1 MGCGNDK
8 PMIKYNNYAGEEYQV
23 KNGSGPF
30 VIGTYDEY
38 LKNREKYKNET
49 MIENLNN
56 TFKKYANENCFAYR
70 KSLNENDFE
79 EKYTYLTYGQVSQ
92 YADNLARN
100 LKDLGLVAKRTYDFE
115 GDHKIIGIFSRNCSE
130 WMITDVA
137 CQRDSTSSVTFYNT
151 LGDKSFDHIFEQTNV
166 STVCVSN
173 DGIKNLIKYYKEFN
187 FQSLK
192 NVILYDLTLYTDE
205 KMFKQLEETG
215 LKIYSFKSLIEDKN
229 SKTEL
234 VISKPETL
242 LTLCY
247 TSGTTSLPKGVK
259 ITQNMMFCDSDSI
272 EDSGLFLCKN
282 DTHLSY
288 LPLAHIMERLV
299 ILTMMYKGGLSC
311 FIASGDVKKYLAT
324 DISFSRPTVLITVP
338 RVLTL
343 FHQVIT
349 GEFAKLTG
357 CKKTMVDRA
366 MKAKTANYLES
377 GQLSHSLYDS
387 LVFSKI
393 RNKFGGRVRCFITGS
408 APLPA
413 DVARDMK
420 IFFSCPILEG
430 YGMTETC
437 GASTVSHMLD
447 PFNLG
452 HGVIRNCEIKLADRL
467 EMKYHSKTELDGELS
482 PTGEICVRGLTI
494 TKGYFLEK
502 EKTLELFD
510 EDGWLRTGDVGRI
523 LPGNKALKIIDR
535 VKEIFKLSQGEY
547 IAPSKLES
555 VYVKNNL
562 TLQLC
567 IYGDSFK
574 SSLICII
581 CPNKVTVAKFL
592 IEKGIMKEND
602 DVTEYYSRK
611 ELQDE
616 FKSIFDALAKEANF
630 NPLERPSK
638 FIFSKTDFSVDN
650 ELITPTMKL
659 CRNKI
664 AEFFKEEINAA
675 YKDK

>member
-8 PMIKYNNYAGEEYQV
+8 PNIRYNYLADQNQV
-23 KNGSGPF
+23 SNGSGPF
-30 VIGTYDEY
+30 VFSTYDEF
-38 LKNREKYKNET
+38 LKNQEKYKNQT

-56 TFKKYANENCFAYR
+56 TFKKYSSNNCFGYR
-70 KSLNENDFE
+70 KSINENDFE
-79 EKYTYLTYGQVSQ
+79 EKYTYLTYGEISE
-92 YADNLARN
+92 YAYNFARN
-100 LKDLGLVAKRTYDFE
+100 VKDLGLATKKSYSFE
-115 GDHKIIGIFSRNCSE
+115 GEHKIMGIFSRNCAE
-130 WMITDVA
+130 WLITDIGL
-137 CQRDSTSSVTFYNT
+137 QRDSTTSVTFYNT

-166 STVCVSN
+166 ATVCVSN
-173 DGIKNLIKYYKEFN
+173 DGIKNLIKYYKEFK
-187 FQSLK
+187 FESLK
-192 NVILYDLTLYTDE
+192 NVILYDLTLYSNE
-205 KMFKQLEETG
+205 SMFKQLEETG
-215 LKIYSFKSLIEDKN
+215 LKIYSFKSLIENKN
-229 SKTEL
+229 SKAEL
-234 VISKPETL
+234 EISKPNSL

-259 ITQNMMFCDSDSI
+259 ITQNMMFCDSDCI
-272 EDSGLFLCKN
+272 EDSGLFLN
-282 DTHLSY
+282 TDDTHLSY
-288 LPLAHIMERLV
+288 LPLAHIMERLI

-324 DISFSRPTVLITVP
+324 DISFSRPTILVTVP

-357 CKKTMVDRA
+357 CKKTMVDRGI
-366 MKAKTANYLES
+366 KAKTANYIES
-377 GQLSHSLYDS
+377 GQLTHSFYDN
-387 LVFSKI
+387 LVFNKI
-393 RNKFGGRVRCFITGS
+393 RNKFGGRVKVFITGS
-408 APLPA
+408 APLPLE
-413 DVARDMK
+413 VARDMK

-437 GASTVSHMLD
+437 GATTVSHMQD
-447 PFNLG
+447 PFNTG
-452 HGVIRNCEIKLADRL
+452 HGVIKNCEIKLADRI

-502 EKTLELFD
+502 EKTEELFD
-510 EDGWLRTGDVGRI
+510 SEGWLKTGDVGRI
-523 LPGNKALKIIDR
+523 LPGNKALKVIDR

-555 VYVKNNL
+555 VYVKNSL

-567 IYGDSFK
+567 VYGDSFK
-574 SSLICII
+574 SSLICIV

-592 IEKGIMKEND
+592 MEKGIMKEND
-602 DVTEYYSRK
+602 DVTEFYNRK

-616 FKSIFDALAKEANF
+616 FKTIFDALAKEANF
-630 NPLERPSK
+630 NPLEKPTK

-650 ELITPTMKL
+650 ELVTPTMKL

-664 AEFFKEEINAA
+664 AEFFKDEIKAA
-675 YKDK
+675 YNEK